1 MTRDASHPGHATRVG
16 AVSYLNAQ
24 PLVDGLDRRRI
35 TLSYDVPAALSA
47 ALSDQT
53 VDVALVPV
61 VDVLRSRD
69 WTLISDACIG
79 CDGPTMTVRVFA
91 QQPPETLDTL
101 CVDTDSHTSVAL
113 ARVLWRN
120 HFDRELEVI
129 PLAGRDAREQPAVL
143 LIGDKVMQFPADTF
157 GYHVDLGELWH
168 QYTCLPFMFAAWA
181 TRPAIATNDWLAT
194 ELSQARDRGV
204 ARAAEIAEQ
213 QADARAWPV
222 AAAREYLT
230 RCLRFRIDERMR
242 AGATR
247 FAAECMRLGLVP
259 DNATVRWDQRYLE
272 TPTTR

>member
-1 MTRDASHPGHATRVG
+1 MARDAGQFGSAIRVG

-24 PLVDGLDRRRI
+24 PLVDGLDHDRI
-35 TLSYDVPAALSA
+35 ALSYDVPAALSA
-47 ALSDQT
+47 ALSEQA

-69 WTLISDACIG
+69 WTLVSDACIG

-113 ARVLWRN
+113 ARVLWQN
-120 HFDRELEVI
+120 HFARELEII
-129 PLAGRDAREQPAVL
+129 PLAGRDPREQPAVL
-143 LIGDKVMQFPADTF
+143 LIGDKVMQFPADAF
-157 GYHVDLGELWH
+157 GYHVDLGELWQQH
-168 QYTCLPFMFAAWA
+168 TGLPFMFAAWA
-181 TRPAIATNDWLAT
+181 TRPATATNDWLPA

-204 ARAAEIAEQ
+204 ARAVEIAEQ

-247 FAAECMRLGLVP
+247 FAADCARLGLVP
-259 DNATVRWDQRYLE
+259 VDATVRWDHRYLE
-272 TPTTR
+272 TPTR